1 MNYIKT
7 FKITSQIVL
16 SPHELVHISSAI
28 QRHLEEKI
36 GTCNKEYGY
45 IMDIGNVDPYRM
57 PTISKISGN
66 CIYDV
71 TYEIQTLKPEP
82 GQVYHAQVQSIF
94 PDGMFTHYKNINI
107 FIPTSSSLGDDA
119 DANGADAKSAD
130 AKSADAKSADA
141 KTPKIGDIIPVTIL
155 FIRYENHRF
164 RCIGKK

>member
-28 QRHLEEKI
+28 RRHLEEKI

-82 GQVYHAQVQSIF
+82 DQLYHAQIQSIF
-94 PDGMFTHYKNINI
+94 PDGMFTQYKNIQI
-107 FIPTSSSLGDDA
+107 FIPTSSFPTDDDELGGVDTKRDVA
-119 DANGADAKSAD
+119 PKSAD
-130 AKSADAKSADA
+130 AKSADA
-141 KTPKIGDIIPVTIL
+141 KIGDIIPVTIL